1 MTADVDRRAPRLMP
15 AKERLGW
22 VAMRDLVAC
31 TGPGEQAEQDLVVLI
46 LARNEGGVLEN
57 TLSNLVPCLGDPAC
71 IHVVVDHCVD
81 STASIARK
89 AGVTLH
95 LRSHGRMQGKGAA
108 MDWWV
113 QRTKGTMPADQIIIV
128 LDADSVVSDGYFE
141 RVRWRFFQGAEALQT
156 IVSPRVRSGSPISR
170 MAALSEIV
178 DQRVNDKIRAR
189 LGWSVRLRGTG
200 MAFRRHI
207 LESFSPLLRTT
218 TEDIELSLLLARH
231 GVRVFHEEDVFVWD
245 PKPEHAQPAIR
256 QRARW
261 LRGQYQV
268 LRSYPAEIVR
278 IALSGWGGLT
288 LLGSLLLRPRSLIFP
303 FQMLAALIGLLVG
316 LREGMNALWLLAS
329 SLAALPLAFYAFSLL
344 YGLRFI
350 PDRGATLWALA
361 KAPVYILL
369 WIRTVAL
376 ALVTDSDWLRS
387 RPIVMDSIPNEP

>member
-1 MTADVDRRAPRLMP
+1 MTADVDRRPPLLMP

-22 VAMRDLVAC
+22 GAMQDLGDYAR
-31 TGPGEQAEQDLVVLI
+31 TGKQVEQDLVVLI
-46 LARNEGGVLEN
+46 LARNEAGVLGK
-57 TLSNLVPCLGDPAC
+57 TLANLVPHLDDPAQ
-71 IHVVVDHCVD
+71 IHVVADHSVD

-113 QRTKGTMPADQIIIV
+113 QHTKGTMPADQIIIV
-128 LDADSVVSDGYFE
+128 LDADSIVSDGYFE

-178 DQRVNDKIRAR
+178 DQHVYDRVRAR
-189 LGWSVRLRGTG
+189 LGWPVRLRGTG

-207 LESFSPLLRTT
+207 LEALSPQLRTT
-218 TEDIELSLLLARH
+218 TEDIELSLLLAKH

-245 PKPEHAQPAIR
+245 PKPEDMQPAIR

-268 LRSYPAEIVR
+268 LRSYPAEIIR
-278 IALSGWGGLT
+278 IALSGWGGLA
-288 LLGSLLLRPRSLIFP
+288 LLGSLFLRPRSLIFP
-303 FQMLAALIGLLVG
+303 FQMLAAFIGLLVG
-316 LREGMNALWLLAS
+316 LKEGTNALWLVAS
-329 SLAALPLAFYAFSLL
+329 SLAVLPLAFYGFSLI
-344 YGLRFI
+344 YGLRYI
-350 PDRGATLWALA
+350 PDRGAALWALA
-361 KAPVYILL
+361 KAPLYILL
-369 WIRTVAL
+369 WMRTIAL
-376 ALVTDSDWLRS
+376 AAVADSGWLRS
-387 RPIVMDSIPNEP
+387 RPIAMDSVPNEP